1 MGSLIDYPSF
11 PTPTR
16 QSPLVSIA
24 NHLDA
29 AAWSARLTA
38 IEDILALIDEDDIP
52 ATIARLTDLTTF
64 ITASS
69 AETLSN
75 KSFSDTPNFATSISL
90 AGVLLTASATQLNA
104 IVAHLAKLAA
114 ITADA
119 DEINI
124 LDGLITSTTELN
136 ALAGVGLTSTEL
148 SILDGAVVTTAE
160 LNKLSGMT
168 SSTVELNKLTGFIGD
183 VSDLNALQDLIAR
196 LEPTGIATVA
206 ITTLLSRPP
215 VKYKYFPE
223 VDLDPPLYFTTS
235 VSRNAPFY
243 IISPAAG
250 TIVKFAAILEGHNV
264 TQNVSLQMSIGGVDV
279 SLGLLTLEAAGTVYS
294 VVPTASNVVT
304 ENQIITITP
313 IIHIDDDESYINV
326 RITVHILRS

>member
-1 MGSLIDYPSF
+1 
-11 PTPTR
+11 
-16 QSPLVSIA
+16 
-24 NHLDA
+24 
-29 AAWSARLTA
+29 LTA

-69 AETLSN
+69 TDTLSN

-148 SILDGAVVTTAE
+148 SILDNAIVTTAE

-168 SSTVELNKLTGFIGD
+168 SSTVELNKLTGFLGD
-183 VSDLNALQDLIAR
+183 VSDLNALKDLIDQ

-206 ITTLLSRPP
+206 VSALLSRPP
-215 VKYKYFPE
+215 VKYMYEYGSEP
-223 VDLDPPLYFTTS
+223 DPHTYQLTG
-235 VSRNAPFY
+235 VARNAPFY
-243 IISPAAG
+243 VISPAAG
-250 TIVKFAAILEGHNV
+250 TIVKFSAVLEGH
-264 TQNVSLQMSIGGVDV
+264 SLSQDVALQLSVGGVDV
-279 SLGLLTLEAAGTVYS
+279 SLGLLTLAAEGTVYS

-304 ENQIITITP
+304 ENQLMTITP
-313 IIHIDDDESYINV
+313 VIHTDDDESYVNV
-326 RITVHILRS
+326 RITIHILRS